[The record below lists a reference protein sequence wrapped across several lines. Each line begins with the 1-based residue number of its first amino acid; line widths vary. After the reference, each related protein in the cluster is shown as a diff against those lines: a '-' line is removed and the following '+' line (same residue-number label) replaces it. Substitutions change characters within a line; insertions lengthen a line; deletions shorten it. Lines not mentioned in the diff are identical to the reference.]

1 MHLYRKG
8 FDTFTVITSRDLFN
22 KLASFLVC
30 LFSGTRRAICF
41 IFLIALFSVDNI
53 LFKSE
58 EVSIDLFLDMF
69 LSILFSDVGV
79 FSLTDEALSF
89 GNFSV
94 STLELRISRLEP
106 PISFSLDTRFSFPF
120 SDCDFSL
127 LDVSNA
133 SFSFSEDVVLD
144 VGIF

>member
-1 MHLYRKG
+1 
-8 FDTFTVITSRDLFN
+8 
-22 KLASFLVC
+22 
-30 LFSGTRRAICF
+30 
-41 IFLIALFSVDNI
+41 
-53 LFKSE
+53 
-58 EVSIDLFLDMF
+58 MF

-79 FSLTDEALSF
+79 FLLTDEVLSF

-106 PISFSLDTRFSFPF
+106 SISFSLDTRFSFPF
-120 SDCDFSL
+120 SDCDFFL

-144 VGIF
+144 AGIF